1 MLERAGTDQGQGM
14 RAKEFVFETTVSG
27 DMAVISQPL
36 GVLSRF
42 DNSIRSN
49 KYGVRHQSSNPKE
62 KHVSRRF
69 KNSFG
74 H

>member
-42 DNSIRSN
+42 DNSIRSI
-49 KYGVRHQSSNPKE
+49 
-62 KHVSRRF
+62 